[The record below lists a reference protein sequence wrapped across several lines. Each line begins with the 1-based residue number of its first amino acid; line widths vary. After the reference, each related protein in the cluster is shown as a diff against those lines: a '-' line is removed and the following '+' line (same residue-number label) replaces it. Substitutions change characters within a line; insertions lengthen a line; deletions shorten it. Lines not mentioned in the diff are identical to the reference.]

1 MLSKQPAGADLLSC
15 VGLATGREWLI
26 LQTLSI
32 LCSQIVIPHEE
43 LIE

>member
-1 MLSKQPAGADLLSC
+1 MLSKQPADGDLLSC

-32 LCSQIVIPHEE
+32 LCSQTVVPHEE